1 MRSLPQAPR
10 DGGGAGGLSLDVSL
24 ESEGRDS
31 SGSFL
36 IWAYSKTILHRNA
49 EVA

>member
-10 DGGGAGGLSLDVSL
+10 DGEGPAVSPLDVSL

-36 IWAYSKTILHRNA
+36 IWAHSKTILHRNV